1 MHELSLAMN
10 LIEAIEEVIE
20 QECAQ
25 RGGLRV
31 RAVRLRVG
39 ALSGVS
45 ADALAFAYE
54 CACEGTGLAGTRLTA
69 EATAGSELEIVGLE
83 VDP

>member
-10 LIEAIEEVIE
+10 LIEAIEEE
-20 QECAQ
+20 SAQ

-31 RAVRLRVG
+31 RAVRMRVG

-45 ADALAFAYE
+45 ADALTFAYE
-54 CACEGTGLAGTRLTA
+54 CACAGTGLAGSRLTA
-69 EATAGSELEIVGLE
+69 EATAGRELELLGLE